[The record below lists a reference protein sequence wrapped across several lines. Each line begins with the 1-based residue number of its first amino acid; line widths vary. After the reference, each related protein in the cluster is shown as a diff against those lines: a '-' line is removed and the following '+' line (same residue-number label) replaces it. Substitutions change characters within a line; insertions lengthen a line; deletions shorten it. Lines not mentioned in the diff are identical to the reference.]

1 MHKYLQSCYA
11 VKRLA
16 SLFKL
21 GKKLFDNCTVWVTK
35 PDNPNFDNF
44 VRFYFRWKPYPDC
57 ISAKPASLRRA
68 VRIQIN

>member
-44 VRFYFRWKPYPDC
+44 VRFYFR
-57 ISAKPASLRRA
+57 
-68 VRIQIN
+68 